1 VVAFLSGCFL
11 FPFSGAPAL
20 FLAKLQAMNKE
31 DITWRLK
38 PFGRLAAEELYQAM
52 RLRSRVFVVE
62 QQCIYLDADG
72 KDQEAFHLLG
82 YLDGKMIAYARL
94 FAPSK
99 YFKEAAIGRIVVAEE
114 LRGQGAGK
122 ALMAESLEIA
132 RRMYGA
138 GPVRIGAQKHLTAF
152 YERFGFRAAGAE
164 YLEDGIPHVEM
175 LASLEQDG

>member
-1 VVAFLSGCFL
+1 MDKG
-11 FPFSGAPAL
+11 
-20 FLAKLQAMNKE
+20 
-31 DITWRLK
+31 DIAWRLK
-38 PFGRLAAEELYQAM
+38 PFDRLAAEELYQAM
-52 RLRSRVFVVE
+52 RLRSQVFVVE

-72 KDQEAFHLLG
+72 KDQQAFHLLG
-82 YLDGKMIAYARL
+82 YSAEKVIAYARL
-94 FAPSK
+94 FAPGK

-114 LRGQGAGK
+114 VRGQGAGK

-152 YERFGFRAAGAE
+152 YEGFGFGVAGPE

-175 LASLEQDG
+175 LVLVE